1 MVTRAAVYIRQ
12 STTSEGTISPALQE
26 EHVRALI
33 KDQGWSV
40 YKVYSDIDISGR
52 AESNRPGFLAMKA
65 DYAAGLFDVAVA
77 DDFSRFSRNNA
88 DAMKLLGSMAIATW
102 KEGVAD
108 PDDDFMPSIHFL
120 LASKFSKDM
129 GKRWKDAHRK
139 RAEAKLPPNG
149 HLRFGYIKS
158 REAYTQ
164 DPVTAPLLKEAYRM
178 YQSDIGFKNIGA
190 YLTAQG
196 TTTVRGSHWDKLA
209 IMKVMDNPFYVG
221 KFLYKGELLDGSWEP
236 LLSPGEWAAYKAKRA
251 ERAKLAPR
259 AKDSEWAFAGYVRC
273 SKCGSSMI
281 KNKSRNNVYLHCS
294 KRRKGNGCE
303 GVTGIWSEVNLSI
316 WSWLGSHLDEWAA
329 AMPSDDEAVQA
340 ADRAVLDAQ
349 AAKDAAQGKIDGLI
363 GRMVTLGLTD
373 AEVAGPLA
381 GFRTELQ
388 EAAGALESALA
399 VQASFVPAKDV
410 HEAILKGTE
419 GMSTEEWRGALGKVL
434 AGVLVLPDRRV
445 LVVPK
450 GEKVKVW

>member
-52 AESNRPGFLAMKA
+52 AEANRPGFLAMKA
-65 DYAAGLFDVAVA
+65 DYAAGKFDVAVA

-88 DAMKLLGSMAIATW
+88 DAMALLGSMAIATW

-149 HLRFGYIKS
+149 HLRFGYVKS
-158 REAYTQ
+158 REGYAL

-178 YQSDIGFKNIGA
+178 YQSGIGFRNIAA
-190 YLTAQG
+190 YLTDQG
-196 TTTVRGSHWDKLA
+196 AVTVRGSQWDKMSA
-209 IMKVMDNPFYVG
+209 MKVMDNPFYVG
-221 KFLYKGELLDGSWEP
+221 KFLYKGEWLEGAWEP

-251 ERAKLAPR
+251 DRATLAPR
-259 AKDSEWAFAGYVRC
+259 SKSSEWPFAGYVRC
-273 SKCGSSMI
+273 SRCGGAMV
-281 KNKSRNNVYLHCS
+281 KNKTRGRVYLHCS
-294 KRRKGNGCE
+294 RKRKGGKCE
-303 GVTGIWSEVNLSI
+303 GVTGIFSEVNLSI
-316 WSWLGSHLDEWAA
+316 WSWFGSHLEEWAA
-329 AMPSDDEAVQA
+329 SMPSDDEAVLA

-349 AAKDAAQGKIDGLI
+349 AAHDAAQGKIDSLI

-399 VQASFVPAKDV
+399 VQASLVPAKDV

-419 GMSTEEWRGALGKVL
+419 GISAEESRELVGKAL

-445 LVVPK
+445 LVVPV
-450 GEKVKVW
+450 GEKVVIW